1 MARPDLVEAGPARLD
16 LASTI
21 ERERRAIDFGWRPLS
36 ILVCPFASDC
46 PLMFAIAALS
56 GLGLVRWPPLSC
68 PARSPYPADDPDQQA
83 RANEASNEVAD
94 PSP

>member
-36 ILVCPFASDC
+36 IFGLPVRVRLPAS
-46 PLMFAIAALS
+46 MFANAV
-56 GLGLVRWPPLSC
+56 GLGLARWAPLSC
-68 PARSPYPADDPDQQA
+68 PARSPHPADDPDQQA
-83 RANEASNEVAD
+83 RAYEASNEVPD

>member
-1 MARPDLVEAGPARLD
+1 MARPDLVEASPARLD

-36 ILVCPFASDC
+36 IFGLPVRVRLPAS
-46 PLMFAIAALS
+46 MFAIAV
-56 GLGLVRWPPLSC
+56 GLGLARWARLSC

-83 RANEASNEVAD
+83 RADEASNEVPD

>member
-21 ERERRAIDFGWRPLS
+21 ERERRAIDFGWQPLS
-36 ILVCPFASDC
+36 IFGLPVRVRLPAS
-46 PLMFAIAALS
+46 MFAIAV
-56 GLGLVRWPPLSC
+56 GLGLARWPPLSC

-83 RANEASNEVAD
+83 RADEASNEVPD